1 MTTSYI
7 GIDLH
12 RTVIQICV
20 LDQHGERI
28 AEERIRYEQLEEG
41 LQAVAFVQRFAPDCR
56 VAVEALG
63 LNRWFVNACQ
73 EAGLDVL
80 VCDPRKLD
88 LKKLGKKTDRRDA
101 REIARRL
108 WLGDLDR
115 MARTYYPSD
124 QEYGRRK
131 LLRVRHRLVQM
142 RQQTINQ
149 LRGML
154 NAYRVS
160 APRGVLY
167 TRPSRQRLAALKL
180 PVAELQQAFA
190 ALLAVLESLQEQ
202 IDSLNRRVRRLP
214 REETDVAVLVTQL
227 PGIGAQSAATLLAEL
242 GDPRRFAGPRAVAAY
257 AGLVPRVSQSADKAH
272 HGKLT
277 KQGNPELR
285 WILSQWAVRLM
296 KDDSHVRAWAQRL
309 RRRVHKNKARMALAR
324 RLLVGLWVM
333 LTRGE
338 VFDLRRCLGQA

>member
-1 MTTSYI
+1 
-7 GIDLH
+7 
-12 RTVIQICV
+12 
-20 LDQHGERI
+20 
-28 AEERIRYEQLEEG
+28 
-41 LQAVAFVQRFAPDCR
+41 
-56 VAVEALG
+56 VEALG
-63 LNRWFVNACQ
+63 LNRWFVNACCA
-73 EAGLDVL
+73 AGLDVL

-124 QEYGRRK
+124 EEYGRRK

-149 LRGML
+149 LRGLL
-154 NAYRVS
+154 NAYGVS

-167 TRPSRQRLAALKL
+167 TRPSRERLASVRF
-180 PVAELQQAFA
+180 PVAELQQAFE
-190 ALLAVLESLQEQ
+190 ALLRVLEALQAQ
-202 IDSLNRRVRRLP
+202 VDGLNRWIRRLP
-214 REETDVAVLVTQL
+214 REDAEVAVLEAQL
-227 PGIGAQSAATLLAEL
+227 PGIGAQSAATLLAEI
-242 GDPRRFAGPRAVAAY
+242 GDPRRFASPRAVAAY
-257 AGLVPRVSQSADKAH
+257 AGLVPRVSQSADQAH
-272 HGKLT
+272 HGRLT

-296 KDDSHVRAWAQRL
+296 KDDPLVRAWAQRL

-338 VFDLRRCLGQA
+338 AFDLRRCLGQA